1 MRLIVGLGN
10 YGQEYKLTRHNVGF
24 IFLDEYFKHNKI
36 TDTRNKFKSE
46 FVEINRK
53 GEKIFFQK
61 PLTYMNL
68 SGEAI
73 SEVIRF
79 YKLDPKTDLFVI
91 YDDMDL
97 QMGKLKI
104 KKDGSHAGHNGI
116 KSIIQHVGSEFCR
129 VKYGIGK
136 ARNKEETIGHVLGKF
151 TEEEREILKESRS
164 TIFELIDDIIEGV
177 EISKLMNKY
186 NTKQK

>member
-104 KKDGSHAGHNGI
+104 KKDG
-116 KSIIQHVGSEFCR
+116 
-129 VKYGIGK
+129 
-136 ARNKEETIGHVLGKF
+136 
-151 TEEEREILKESRS
+151 
-164 TIFELIDDIIEGV
+164 
-177 EISKLMNKY
+177 
-186 NTKQK
+186 